1 MIHSGL
7 RSLKY
12 LSMSAASTRPGHS
25 WPQRLLIRAPEFSS
39 VPADEIFLQ
48 ACISP
53 SMQLQIKRTQRRH
66 PIFQHLE
73 HLLGGHS
80 VGCDLE
86 REVIGVL
93 HLLGDAITQ
102 IAQRYQI

>member
-1 MIHSGL
+1 MKFFCKL
-7 RSLKY
+7 VF
-12 LSMSAASTRPGHS
+12 RPG
-25 WPQRLLIRAPEFSS
+25 
-39 VPADEIFLQ
+39 
-48 ACISP
+48 
-53 SMQLQIKRTQRRH
+53 MQLQIERTQRRH